1 MSRLVSGSSSSQ
13 CQHVS
18 LFNILIHT
26 PRFAVI
32 KNDLF
37 LDPRAALEKYDNHF
51 VGFRSFNRG
60 AAIADLI
67 QFGSGCSSL
76 PVTSAAAAERA
87 AARRIVLCRIHANL
101 IASQM
106 RNSFLIAMGFS
117 FSGPREGTG
126 AVYM

>member
-1 MSRLVSGSSSSQ
+1 MISFS
-13 CQHVS
+13 
-18 LFNILIHT
+18 I
-26 PRFAVI
+26 
-32 KNDLF
+32 
-37 LDPRAALEKYDNHF
+37 RAAAWKNMTIILL
-51 VGFRSFNRG
+51 GLARLIGRPL
-60 AAIADLI
+60 ADLI

-76 PVTSAAAAERA
+76 PVTKAERA
-87 AARRIVLCRIHANL
+87 AERRIALCRIHANL